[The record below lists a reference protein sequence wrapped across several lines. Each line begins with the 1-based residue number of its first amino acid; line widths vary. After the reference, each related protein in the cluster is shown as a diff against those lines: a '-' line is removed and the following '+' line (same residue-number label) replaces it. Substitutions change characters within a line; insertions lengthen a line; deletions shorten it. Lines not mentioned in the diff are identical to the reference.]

1 MKILLSVCG
10 SISAYKSIDLA
21 RALVNN
27 GHEVKVV
34 LTKGA
39 LNFVVPN
46 VFTYLGVED
55 VYRSE
60 DDFTHKKVLHV
71 ELARWAEILV
81 IAPLSANTLS
91 RLARGEASDLLTS
104 IFLAFE
110 PTKPIGVFPAM
121 NTMMLKHPFT
131 QENFAELKKLSSL
144 NNLFVSPTNS
154 GILACEEI
162 GEGKLPRVEEI
173 AELIPLLRPP
183 FNLAEKRKKIVISTG
198 ATISPIDPVRYLT
211 NSSSGITGFYLAQVA
226 LKKGYEVV
234 VVAGKHASSELN
246 LLSKHPFYKL
256 TRIVTVKEM
265 SEVVFSELKNAD
277 VYISAAAI
285 SDWEFNF
292 ENEKIKK
299 EKSSESL
306 LIKKAQDILRSVI
319 DQYTGKIK
327 IVGFAAETNLSDE
340 ILINKFRSKPVD
352 LLVGTKVDNGLGSK
366 TKEQGFGVIEAS
378 YRFVE
383 EGFITNEKAL
393 TKTELAEVI
402 FGRLKL

>member
-27 GHEVKVV
+27 GHQVKVV

-162 GEGKLPRVEEI
+162 GEGKLPSVEEI

-211 NSSSGITGFYLAQVA
+211 NSSSGITGFYLAQAA

-234 VVAGKHASSELN
+234 VVAGKYASSELN

-256 TRIVTVKEM
+256 TRIVTVKEL
-265 SEVVFSELKNAD
+265 SEVVFSELKNAE

-319 DQYTGKIK
+319 DQHTGKIK

-366 TKEQGFGVIEAS
+366 SKEQGFGANEAS